1 MSLNFI
7 KIQIESQK
15 SLNSNYVMHNAIRL
29 CKETVKSGELNEYQ
43 RMEVKNLLSKF
54 ELLEDPWCWSGIPKS
69 KELLS
74 VVKLLDELE
83 DIVA

>member
-7 KIQIESQK
+7 KIRIESQK
-15 SLNSNYVMHNAIRL
+15 SVNSNYIMHNAIRL
-29 CKETVKSGELNEYQ
+29 CKETIKSRELDKLQ
-43 RMEVKNLLSKF
+43 RKEVKNLLSKF

-74 VVKLLDELE
+74 VVELLEELE
-83 DIVA
+83 EIIA

>member
-7 KIQIESQK
+7 KIRIESQK
-15 SLNSNYVMHNAIRL
+15 SVNSNYIMHNAIRL
-29 CKETVKSGELNEYQ
+29 CKETFKSGELNEHQ
-43 RMEVKNLLSKF
+43 RMEVKNLLTKF

-69 KELLS
+69 KELLC
-74 VVKLLDELE
+74 VVKLLDELA